1 MFYSRNLQTVWKPS
15 CKPFW
20 IILCQTI
27 WHNQRPWICLIAW
40 SCCEDVRLQFKSCTF
55 LPEHTNDFKKRKL
68 QDTWRNLTVKNEQW
82 FQVYIWS
89 LCQMVKLNHMF
100 KESIFFLIWLPVQI
114 ISNAFKVFLFAC
126 NALHVWTCLDW
137 IWIFVLK
144 NKRLI
149 TQGRYPPGGNGIVLA
164 CACVGL
170 GDQFLCSDVMVLICL
185 RIVQQVQRDIMR
197 KLLHIN
203 LHCIRQLQL
212 HTSHT
217 YSQVTLTLTI
227 RRMMTLRHWQTNDKL
242 WR

>member
-55 LPEHTNDFKKRKL
+55 LPEHANDFKKRKL

-100 KESIFFLIWLPVQI
+100 KESMFFWSGSQF
-114 ISNAFKVFLFAC
+114 SLFQMRLKFFCLHAMHC
-126 NALHVWTCLDW
+126 MFGHVWIGFGFLSKKTSDW
-137 IWIFVLK
+137 SHKGGIHPVVMAECWPAPVLVSE
-144 NKRLI
+144 I
-149 TQGRYPPGGNGIVLA
+149 SSSA
-164 CACVGL
+164 
-170 GDQFLCSDVMVLICL
+170 VMWWSWSVFG
-185 RIVQQVQRDIMR
+185 
-197 KLLHIN
+197 
-203 LHCIRQLQL
+203 
-212 HTSHT
+212 
-217 YSQVTLTLTI
+217 
-227 RRMMTLRHWQTNDKL
+227 
-242 WR
+242 

>member
-1 MFYSRNLQTVWKPS
+1 
-15 CKPFW
+15 
-20 IILCQTI
+20 
-27 WHNQRPWICLIAW
+27 
-40 SCCEDVRLQFKSCTF
+40 
-55 LPEHTNDFKKRKL
+55 
-68 QDTWRNLTVKNEQW
+68 
-82 FQVYIWS
+82 
-89 LCQMVKLNHMF
+89 MVKLNHMF

-114 ISNAFKVFLFAC
+114 ISNAFKVFCLHAMHCMFG
-126 NALHVWTCLDW
+126 HVWIGFGFLSK
-137 IWIFVLK
+137 K

-227 RRMMTLRHWQTNDKL
+227 RRMMTLRH
-242 WR
+242 